1 LDRDRSKE
9 GIITPFCDELVSR
22 GVISYGLSSY
32 GYDIRISDEF
42 TDIYKILTLKLLT
55 LRISMIVT
63 VVDLKG
69 DVCLI
74 PPTHSV

>member
-1 LDRDRSKE
+1 MGLKSDSWIRDKAQKE

-42 TDIYKILTLKLLT
+42 KIFTNINSQIVNPLKEFP
-55 LRISMIVT
+55 ME
-63 VVDLKG
+63 
-69 DVCLI
+69 
-74 PPTHSV
+74 